1 VSQAF
6 QYGWTK
12 LQQNVGQIA
21 IAIGIWFVA
30 VIVFGLIGFF
40 VTGAIADTA
49 LNCEQ
54 TVFGEVCTSDSSF
67 WSVLLITG
75 IWSFAW
81 TVAIFAAS
89 YFIIRGALAITAG
102 RPLNK
107 DELFDMSNFV
117 PFLITSIV
125 VAIIVSIGSFLCF
138 IPGLIAWFFL
148 FFAQYYAA
156 DRGMGVGES
165 LRASVTVMNQN
176 LARMVGFFIASLVA
190 YAIGALLC
198 GIGLLVAVPVII
210 IASAYMYRT
219 ANGELVAP

>member
-1 VSQAF
+1 MSTAF

-12 LQQNVGQIA
+12 FQQNIGQIA

-40 VTGAIADTA
+40 VTGAISDNALDCRQTA
-49 LNCEQ
+49 
-54 TVFGEVCTSDSSF
+54 FGEICTSNTSF
-67 WSVLLITG
+67 WSVLLVSG
-75 IWSFAW
+75 IWTFAW
-81 TVAIFAAS
+81 TIAIFAAS

-102 RPLNK
+102 RPLTK

-156 DRGMGVGES
+156 DRGMGVGEA
-165 LRASVTVMNQN
+165 LRSSVTVINQN
-176 LARMVGFFIASLVA
+176 MARMVGFFIASIIA
-190 YAIGALLC
+190 YAIGAILC